1 MSINELWSVL
11 SHGALVQFDPDAK
24 AEELGPED
32 YDNIINNAMLVEE
45 YTRQVRNTSCPAA
58 RVTHLPEHSLLPVS
72 LFLANLTMRAG
83 FGVVTSWDGCLA
95 VSNQS
100 LILIHPLFAR
110 SPLMQWNLNR
120 LRWHYRAP
128 FLMLA

>member
-58 RVTHLPEHSLLPVS
+58 RVTHLPEHSSLP
-72 LFLANLTMRAG
+72 AGLTCLKTTSGGKKSVTLTRRTFMATPLSRRG
-83 FGVVTSWDGCLA
+83 FGTS
-95 VSNQS
+95 SKE
-100 LILIHPLFAR
+100 H
-110 SPLMQWNLNR
+110 
-120 LRWHYRAP
+120 
-128 FLMLA
+128 